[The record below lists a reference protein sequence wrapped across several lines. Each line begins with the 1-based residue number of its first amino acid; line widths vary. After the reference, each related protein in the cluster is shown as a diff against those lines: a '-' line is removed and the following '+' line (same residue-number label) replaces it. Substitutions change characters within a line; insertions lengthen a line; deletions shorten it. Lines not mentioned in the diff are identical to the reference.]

1 VREVLAAA
9 GVEVQEADR
18 LAADVMAGDGRPRF
32 IWQEFP
38 VSEADYVD
46 TVLASVV
53 QARRWRAQY
62 DAAKR
67 HPHAARASPAA

>member
-1 VREVLAAA
+1 
-9 GVEVQEADR
+9 
-18 LAADVMAGDGRPRF
+18 MAGDGRPRF
-32 IWQEFP
+32 IWEEFP

-53 QARRWRAQY
+53 QAQRWRAQY

-67 HPHAARASPAA
+67 HPDSARASPAA